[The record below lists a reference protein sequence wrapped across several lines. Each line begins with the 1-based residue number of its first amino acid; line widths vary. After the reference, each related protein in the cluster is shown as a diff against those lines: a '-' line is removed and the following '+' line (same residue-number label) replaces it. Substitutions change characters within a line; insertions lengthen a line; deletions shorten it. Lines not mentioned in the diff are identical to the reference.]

1 VEGTLMRLA
10 ARLAVL
16 ALLTI
21 LSGPVAFAQTVLSDG
36 TSIRLLD
43 VTLDVVHVPS
53 PGPSRITQQ
62 IRFGGRVL
70 LQAGHPFAIV
80 ARAGSEAAELI
91 VLRADDAWELEV
103 VAVRKGQP
111 PETWT
116 LYGKQSIEP
125 AQAGLILAD
134 ESRSDGSRTRLQ
146 WTATKG
152 WSVIE
157 RASDDAPLEEPRSV
171 IEAHKPVPVIVDRC
185 GEPAS
190 LAETVCQNR
199 EFQESEA
206 EVRQALAELLPTL
219 TDDERPLVVEELL
232 QNRRRLSQFRAN
244 VVLQTHYNKRTA
256 DLYRGLARD
265 EVTLF
270 DGGMPERDHRTIKV
284 GRYELVE
291 SWLSSEY
298 GSLLRVLHL
307 GTSVAIASGDIA
319 HFERF
324 DEADIADTHVVLV
337 NSPEAGTDQCH
348 PQYLL
353 ADSPG
358 QPLRVWTLPNRRGCL
373 GEDLEANQTDDGY
386 VFIMQ
391 PRPSRNGAEY
401 RWTPASGLH
410 LTKSLIYQAD
420 GDPLYQAV
428 QRLTGAS
435 VEHFSRLLDFATD
448 RGSDGDY
455 EITAGCEAVPPRAC
469 RYPPGYLRA
478 LKQRSTGAFYLATY
492 DFFDERRACGEW
504 EARRQPT
511 AEDLRG
517 LPIEYHPPA
526 ESWPREAL
534 EVLRTSFCSK

>member
-1 VEGTLMRLA
+1 
-10 ARLAVL
+10 
-16 ALLTI
+16 
-21 LSGPVAFAQTVLSDG
+21 
-36 TSIRLLD
+36 
-43 VTLDVVHVPS
+43 
-53 PGPSRITQQ
+53 
-62 IRFGGRVL
+62 
-70 LQAGHPFAIV
+70 
-80 ARAGSEAAELI
+80 
-91 VLRADDAWELEV
+91 
-103 VAVRKGQP
+103 
-111 PETWT
+111 
-116 LYGKQSIEP
+116 
-125 AQAGLILAD
+125 
-134 ESRSDGSRTRLQ
+134 
-146 WTATKG
+146 
-152 WSVIE
+152 VIE
-157 RASDDAPLEEPRSV
+157 T
-171 IEAHKPVPVIVDRC
+171 HKPVPVIVDRC

-386 VFIMQ
+386 VFVMQ

-428 QRLTGAS
+428 QRLTGPS

-455 EITAGCEAVPPRAC
+455 KVTAGCEAFPSRAC

-478 LKQRSTGAFYLATY
+478 LKQRSTGAFYFATY
-492 DFFDERRACGEW
+492 DSFDERRACGEW

-511 AEDLRG
+511 ADDLRG

-534 EVLRTSFCSK
+534 EVLRTSFCSKE